1 MWTEGGFFEL
11 LASTVLS
18 NRTWVFLPTKKQS
31 QITDTGLWWRGIQHL
46 LWGPARS
53 RGSSCSKDLNS
64 FMVSRG
70 RFLKAMFG
78 VKVTGFLTFFW
89 LVSSEVTGLCF
100 KNLNYQPSGSNHF
113 IYYCGQ
119 ESLRRNGVSIIVNKS
134 PKCSTWMQ
142 FQKWQKDICLFP
154 RQIIQYHG
162 TLKSMPQPVML
173 KKLKLNG
180 SMKT

>member
-1 MWTEGGFFEL
+1 MKWWNWIHSVQRRASFQMWTEGGFFEL

-119 ESLRRNGVSIIVNKS
+119 ESLRRNGLSIIVNKRVQNAVLGYNL
-134 PKCSTWMQ
+134 KNG
-142 FQKWQKDICLFP
+142 
-154 RQIIQYHG
+154 RII
-162 TLKSMPQPVML
+162 
-173 KKLKLNG
+173 
-180 SMKT
+180 